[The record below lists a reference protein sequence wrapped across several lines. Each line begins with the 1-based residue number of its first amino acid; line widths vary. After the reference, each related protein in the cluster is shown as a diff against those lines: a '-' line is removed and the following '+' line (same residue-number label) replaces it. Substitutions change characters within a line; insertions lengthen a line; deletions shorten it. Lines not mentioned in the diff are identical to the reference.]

1 MKNREIE
8 FKDLGVVEY
17 PRAYDIQLEYLNEN
31 VERKHRGEP
40 TKNTVLFVEH
50 PHVYTLGKHGH
61 RSNLKISDQKL
72 KEINAIFVETDRGG
86 DITYHGYGQIVAY
99 PIFDLDNWDILIRR
113 YVYALEEV
121 IIRTLREYGLDAT
134 RLDGAPG
141 VWMTNRTM
149 PEKICAIG
157 IRVTKGITM
166 HGFAFNIN
174 TDLRYFDYIN
184 PCGFTD
190 KGVTSLQKELGQEV
204 DMDEVKDKLKK
215 YFVEVF
221 GEMG

>member
-1 MKNREIE
+1 MKNQEID
-8 FKDLGVVEY
+8 FHDLGVVEY
-17 PRAYDIQLEYLNEN
+17 PRAYDIQLEFLNKN
-31 VERKHRGEP
+31 IERKQKGEP

-50 PHVYTLGKHGH
+50 PHVYTLGKHGE

-99 PIFDLDNWDILIRR
+99 PIFDLDNWDILTRR
-113 YVYALEEV
+113 YVYALEEI
-121 IIRTLREYGLDAT
+121 IIRTLSEYGLEAT
-134 RLDGAPG
+134 RLQGAPG
-141 VWMTNRTM
+141 VWMTDRPV

-157 IRVTKGITM
+157 IRVIKGITM
-166 HGFAFNIN
+166 HGFALNVN
-174 TDLRYFDYIN
+174 TDLHYFDYIN

-190 KGVTSLQKELGQEV
+190 KGVTSLQKELGHKV

-215 YFVEVF
+215 YFVQVF
-221 GEMG
+221 GEMD